1 MTDPATSMA
10 LQNVQTSAGFGV
22 LHNVLDLQAITANAF
37 VQSLLSAGEPPH
49 LGNLVDARA

>member
-1 MTDPATSMA
+1 MADPTTSMA

-22 LHNVLDLQAITANAF
+22 LHNLLELQAITANTL
-37 VQSLLSAGEPPH
+37 VQSLMSAGEPPH